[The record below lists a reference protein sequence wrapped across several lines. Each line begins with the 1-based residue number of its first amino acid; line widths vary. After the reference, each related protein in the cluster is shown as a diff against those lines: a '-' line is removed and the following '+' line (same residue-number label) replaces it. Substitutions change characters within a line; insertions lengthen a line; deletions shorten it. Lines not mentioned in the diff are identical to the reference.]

1 MTAMTMTDDGVP
13 SAGGEPAI
21 WRWEHV
27 PDKGLLLSGAS
38 GPVQWVQGWGA
49 LALGSYVTGHWIVDV
64 LTGRPFANLFSLL
77 IVLVAGLG
85 FIGMGF
91 LALSMSRKSASLARF
106 IEIQNGEVSVRFWW
120 RWRRGELRFFA
131 RDLVAATYWHR
142 GKPKGYSMDM
152 LRKPRLFVEALA
164 NLPYEPCEYR
174 VQVRGQKDFYITG
187 KEERVLE
194 AVRRLELER
203 GRQQAA
209 QAGWAEP
216 AQPNERDNER
226 GKARVTEVIRP

>member
-120 RWRRGELRFFA
+120 RWRRGELRFA
-131 RDLVAATYWHR
+131 VRDVAGITYCGMPEDANTGEIFKRFFMDWKFLVRT
-142 GKPKGYSMDM
+142 
-152 LRKPRLFVEALA
+152 LA
-164 NLPYEPCEYR
+164 SLPSEPCAYR

-194 AVRRLELER
+194 AVQRLELER

-209 QAGWAEP
+209 RAGWAEP
-216 AQPNERDNER
+216 AQPNE
-226 GKARVTEVIRP
+226 